1 LGWIAFK
8 FATLGFFLYIV
19 NQVYL
24 FFIVYM
30 IGIPE
35 KVLDFIDL
43 LRDGVIPAQIDR
55 FIEIVALLD
64 YIVNSVLSYP
74 LENLVVVIDFIAE
87 VLTLISLVMATVT
100 VYDEFIVM
108 KLKMAGVDL
117 KDKLDKYRCP

>member
-1 LGWIAFK
+1 
-8 FATLGFFLYIV
+8 
-19 NQVYL
+19 
-24 FFIVYM
+24 M